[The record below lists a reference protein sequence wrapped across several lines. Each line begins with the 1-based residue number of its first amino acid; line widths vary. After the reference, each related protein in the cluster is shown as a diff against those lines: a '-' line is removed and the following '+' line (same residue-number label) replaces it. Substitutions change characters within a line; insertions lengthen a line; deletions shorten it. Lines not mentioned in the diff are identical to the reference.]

1 MSNKLSNENRNI
13 LNKLEKYMITN
24 TFIDVF
30 TKENNINKDNNYEV
44 SVKSNKKIIKNNIE
58 SKEKEKVKDEN
69 DNEDYIQLN
78 EKDNRFWY
86 FYMFINDLDINDL
99 PPKQQ
104 RFKTQTEEKIKYVE
118 EFNKK
123 KELKLK
129 EYKLVKKNI
138 ISSLSDVQSLITLED
153 LIALCILYKR
163 NIIYAHNNM
172 YYEGLFG
179 LTSGNNEYDIIIKD
193 EKGLEKI
200 PIQSKKDDIY
210 KKIKSEYYQVENI
223 SKKLKGISSY
233 KLNELYELAKKLN
246 ITQTENK
253 LKKEIY
259 DSILNK
265 LNNF

>member
-1 MSNKLSNENRNI
+1 MSNLKVLTHENV

-24 TFIDVF
+24 NFIDVF
-30 TKENNINKDNNYEV
+30 TKENKINNDTHYESKTNKNII
-44 SVKSNKKIIKNNIE
+44 KSNIQYKEEIQNN
-58 SKEKEKVKDEN
+58 EN
-69 DNEDYIQLN
+69 KSQDYIQLN
-78 EKDNRFWY
+78 EKDSRFWY
-86 FYMFINDLDINDL
+86 FYMFVNELEINDL
-99 PPKQQ
+99 PAKCE
-104 RFKTQTEEKIKYVE
+104 RFKIQTEEKIKFVE

-153 LIALCILYKR
+153 LIGLCILYKR
-163 NIIYAHNNM
+163 NIIYAHDNM

-179 LTSGNNEYDIIIKD
+179 ITSGNNEYDIIIKD
-193 EKGLEKI
+193 EKNIEKI

-210 KKIKSEYYQVENI
+210 KKIKSEYYQIENI
-223 SKKLKGISSY
+223 SKKLKSISSY
-233 KLNELYELAKKLN
+233 KLNELHELAKKLN

-253 LKKEIY
+253 VKKEIY
-259 DSILNK
+259 DNILNK

>member
-1 MSNKLSNENRNI
+1 MSNNLNELSNENRYI
-13 LNKLEKYMITN
+13 LNKLERYMITN
-24 TFIDVF
+24 HFLDAFV
-30 TKENNINKDNNYEV
+30 KENNYHDCNNKYN
-44 SVKSNKKIIKNNIE
+44 VKINKKIIKDNIE
-58 SKEKEKVKDEN
+58 SKETQKE
-69 DNEDYIQLN
+69 NEDYIQLN

-86 FYMFINDLDINDL
+86 FYMFINDLEINDL
-99 PPKQQ
+99 PPKQE
-104 RFKTQTEEKIKYVE
+104 RFKTQTEEKINYVE
-118 EFNKK
+118 KFNKN

-138 ISSLSDVQSLITLED
+138 ISSLSDVKNLITLED

-193 EKGLEKI
+193 EKGVEKI
-200 PIQSKKDDIY
+200 PNNSRKNDIY
-210 KKIKSEYYQVENI
+210 KEIKSKYYQVENI
-223 SKKLKGISSY
+223 SKKLKSISSY
-233 KLNELYELAKKLN
+233 KLNELQELAKKLH
-246 ITQTENK
+246 ITQIENK

-259 DSILNK
+259 DDILNK